1 MTAVALFLALL
12 ATALTNI
19 AYQREHDAAALL
31 PALSLRRPL
40 WSARVLLADRRW
52 LLGFALESGGFLLYV
67 AALALASLAL
77 VQSMGA
83 GGIGVLAFVSA
94 RVARRRLSRRELN
107 GVLLSVAG
115 LLTLAI
121 SLAGGS
127 AEGGNGSTFAIAV
140 WLGASA
146 AVALAMLA
154 FASRAIGSAAASGLA
169 GGLFFSIGDISTK
182 VATQGGLRIAF
193 ACTLVLGYTVGT
205 MLLQVG
211 YQVGG
216 ALVVAGLATLLTNAV
231 PIAAGT
237 LVLHEPVPAGVFG
250 GLRVFAFAAV
260 TAGAVLLARPQA
272 A

>member
-52 LLGFALESGGFLLYV
+52 LLGFAMESGGFLLYV
-67 AALALASLAL
+67 AALAL
-77 VQSMGA
+77 VQSLGA
-83 GGIGVLAFVSA
+83 GGIGVLALVSA
-94 RVARRRLSRRELN
+94 RVARRRLTRRELN

-127 AEGGNGSTFAIAV
+127 AEGGNGSTFAIVV

-193 ACTLVLGYTVGT
+193 ACTLVVGYTVGT

-272 A
+272 G